1 MANKKNT
8 EAGDH
13 KRLEALQKKLQ
24 RARTEEDVKG
34 AWTKCLDLEYDT
46 ADDIDL
52 YTPQVIF
59 EFKFNPDLLK
69 QQNTAL
75 VIAQTLYYLRRLKR
89 GQGRK
94 AIPAAFALIDRTS
107 VVLGQVSDWRDLFA
121 DAEERFDWDLRP
133 SSPDQRLVA
142 TILSHPAIRALRAF
156 SMESTEQA
164 AAALRALDKYFGP
177 QATFDFGDK
186 KIITEDNFE
195 DVFSYWNEVFGESVR
210 NGFKS
215 SRYFVNDIQL
225 GRTQVVAK
233 EGKVYFQVGPEDVR
247 IKRILADDYNRFW
260 SLYDKVTDPETT
272 RGILAKIDRLTD
284 EVDRRKHGEFFTPL
298 PFARKALEYID
309 HELGHRWWL
318 DKNVRVWDMAA
329 GTGNLEYHLPAQAW
343 SNVYLS
349 TLYGEDVE
357 HCQRLFPGA
366 NVFQYDY
373 LNDDIGNLFTGDD
386 GRPQPG
392 FNFNDGRT
400 WKLPEKLRR
409 DLANPQLRWIILIN
423 PPFATAQ
430 QGGAAG
436 ANKADVSMTLVRRK
450 MHDEDLGEVSR
461 ELFSQFLFRI
471 RREFAGRQ
479 AYLGLFSKIKYMNAT
494 NDQKLRDDVFRFDF
508 RRGFIF
514 SSVNFSGTSRTGQF
528 PVGFLLWHLS
538 SEIALEDQY
547 INVDVFDTKVEKT
560 GVKHIASAH
569 RDGFLSKWVDRPA
582 GIAKFP
588 PFSSAITVKTTGPD
602 LRDRISQGFL
612 GSLMCKGND
621 LQNQNMTALFS
632 GPYASAGGHSVTPD
646 NFEKSLVVHAVR
658 RLPKAEWHNDR
669 DPFLQPVS
677 DLGSEF
683 INDCVV
689 WSLFSNSNN
698 TVAMRDVAYNGETWQ
713 IQNHFFPILLSTLR
727 VWTIGDQDI
736 AVQLPTAEDRFV
748 ANWLKTQNLSGEAL
762 ALVEAG
768 NGVYKAYFEQL
779 HTLRTSKFK
788 IECWDAGWWQVRTAM
803 EDRSVGAEQLAACKN
818 ALDKLKAKLLPQVY
832 EFGFL

>member
-24 RARTEEDVKG
+24 RAKTEEDVKG

-75 VIAQTLYYLRRLKR
+75 VIAPTLYYLRRLKR

-107 VVLGQVSDWRDLFA
+107 VVLGQVSDWRDLFT

-260 SLYDKVTDPETT
+260 NLYDKVTDPETT

-309 HELGHRWWL
+309 H
-318 DKNVRVWDMAA
+318 
-329 GTGNLEYHLPAQAW
+329 
-343 SNVYLS
+343 
-349 TLYGEDVE
+349 
-357 HCQRLFPGA
+357 
-366 NVFQYDY
+366 
-373 LNDDIGNLFTGDD
+373 
-386 GRPQPG
+386 
-392 FNFNDGRT
+392 
-400 WKLPEKLRR
+400 
-409 DLANPQLRWIILIN
+409 
-423 PPFATAQ
+423 
-430 QGGAAG
+430 
-436 ANKADVSMTLVRRK
+436 
-450 MHDEDLGEVSR
+450 
-461 ELFSQFLFRI
+461 
-471 RREFAGRQ
+471 
-479 AYLGLFSKIKYMNAT
+479 
-494 NDQKLRDDVFRFDF
+494 
-508 RRGFIF
+508 
-514 SSVNFSGTSRTGQF
+514 
-528 PVGFLLWHLS
+528 
-538 SEIALEDQY
+538 
-547 INVDVFDTKVEKT
+547 
-560 GVKHIASAH
+560 
-569 RDGFLSKWVDRPA
+569 
-582 GIAKFP
+582 
-588 PFSSAITVKTTGPD
+588 
-602 LRDRISQGFL
+602 
-612 GSLMCKGND
+612 
-621 LQNQNMTALFS
+621 
-632 GPYASAGGHSVTPD
+632 
-646 NFEKSLVVHAVR
+646 
-658 RLPKAEWHNDR
+658 
-669 DPFLQPVS
+669 
-677 DLGSEF
+677 
-683 INDCVV
+683 
-689 WSLFSNSNN
+689 
-698 TVAMRDVAYNGETWQ
+698 
-713 IQNHFFPILLSTLR
+713 
-727 VWTIGDQDI
+727 
-736 AVQLPTAEDRFV
+736 
-748 ANWLKTQNLSGEAL
+748 
-762 ALVEAG
+762 
-768 NGVYKAYFEQL
+768 
-779 HTLRTSKFK
+779 
-788 IECWDAGWWQVRTAM
+788 
-803 EDRSVGAEQLAACKN
+803 
-818 ALDKLKAKLLPQVY
+818 
-832 EFGFL
+832 